1 MRAREQP
8 FVRLNI
14 EKQNQIV
21 NIGTNGVVLARFGTN
36 ERFGVGVVN
45 GSEGI
50 EEEVSVVEGDL
61 EGIGDCG

>member
-1 MRAREQP
+1 
-8 FVRLNI
+8 LNI